1 MAALM
6 LHGGGCENTGI
17 VCVCNFQ
24 GVKHTPNMYQMTVW
38 FSIVQV
44 QVQGFFAPPAG
55 SASVRPLVV
64 GTMTSVGIMRISALK
79 SRRIEKG
86 FLQGPR

>member
-1 MAALM
+1 MHAQQACICMCLVSTCT
-6 LHGGGCENTGI
+6 HQNTAWLGN
-17 VCVCNFQ
+17 V
-24 GVKHTPNMYQMTVW
+24 
-38 FSIVQV
+38 V

-86 FLQGPR
+86 FLQGQR